1 MEEKEILP
9 FKMNTPIDN
18 TTNIIKVIGVGGGG
32 GNAVNHMFNEGIE
45 NITFALCNTDN
56 QALIKSDIDTKL
68 QLGPSIT
75 HGLGA
80 GNNPSRAE
88 EAANESKNEIQE
100 LLEDGTKMVFITAG
114 MGGGTG
120 TGAAPV
126 VAKIAKSMGI
136 LTIGI
141 VTLPFV
147 FEGVNKILQAI
158 EGVEKLKKNVDAMLI
173 INNELLRHIYS
184 DWKLDNAFKKA
195 DSTLSVAARSIVEII
210 TREGVI
216 NLDFADVDTTLRDGG
231 VAIISSG
238 YGSGEGRIKEAIDDA
253 LQSPLLD
260 NSKIVNTDRILINLT
275 FSAASNVTVEEMTA
289 VHDFMRT
296 INTSTRS
303 FIWGYGIDETLGERI
318 KITILAAGFDSKQ
331 FTDKARNSIAQ
342 GRQGLNADENSRSKI
357 GEYYSQDTPVVK
369 KKNHI
374 YLFDIDEIGD
384 ESLIT
389 KIDETPTYKR
399 TKEMVESLHKEKENR
414 LSEEE
419 EIEEN
424 NNI

>member
-9 FKMNTPIDN
+9 FRMNTPIDN

-126 VAKIAKSMGI
+126 VAKIAKDMGI

-275 FSAASNVTVEEMTA
+275 FSAEANVTVEEMTA

-303 FIWGYGIDETLGERI
+303 FIWGYGIDETLGDRI

-342 GRQGLNADENSRSKI
+342 GRESINTDESSRTKI
-357 GEYYSQDTPVVK
+357 SEYYPSNTPVVK

-399 TKEMVESLHKEKENR
+399 TKEMVELLHKEKENR

>member
-9 FKMNTPIDN
+9 FRMNTPIDN

-126 VAKIAKSMGI
+126 VAKIAKDMGI

-158 EGVEKLKKNVDAMLI
+158 EGIEKLKKNVDAMLI

-275 FSAASNVTVEEMTA
+275 FSAEANVTVEEMTA

-303 FIWGYGIDETLGERI
+303 FIWGYGIDETLGDRI

-342 GRQGLNADENSRSKI
+342 GRESINTDESSRTKI
-357 GEYYSQDTPVVK
+357 SEYYPSNTPVVK

-384 ESLIT
+384 ETLIT

-399 TKEMVESLHKEKENR
+399 TKEMVELLHKEKENR
-414 LSEEE
+414 ASEQMEME
-419 EIEEN
+419 D